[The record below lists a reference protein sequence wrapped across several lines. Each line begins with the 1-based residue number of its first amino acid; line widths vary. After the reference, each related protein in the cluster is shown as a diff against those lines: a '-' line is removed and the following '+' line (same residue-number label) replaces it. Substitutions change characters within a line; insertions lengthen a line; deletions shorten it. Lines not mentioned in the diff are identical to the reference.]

1 MNEKIKLLKNE
12 IDSFLTKHKKFSSFK
27 IGKTGN
33 LDYRRKEYYEL
44 GFQFVWE
51 IATGEAQIITNTEK
65 GLIKYFTN
73 ESPHKYKCLN
83 EQEGGGSNNA
93 TILYIA
99 IKAENLDINDL
110 HDDTF
115 PISDNLPINL
125 NK

>member
-65 GLIKYFTN
+65 GLIKMKNYYN
-73 ESPHKYKCLN
+73 GLN
-83 EQEGGGSNNA
+83 EIINVEYYVELDEQITYQIIDLEGKLA
-93 TILYIA
+93 YTRAYFKEEL
-99 IKAENLDINDL
+99 L
-110 HDDTF
+110 
-115 PISDNLPINL
+115 
-125 NK
+125 